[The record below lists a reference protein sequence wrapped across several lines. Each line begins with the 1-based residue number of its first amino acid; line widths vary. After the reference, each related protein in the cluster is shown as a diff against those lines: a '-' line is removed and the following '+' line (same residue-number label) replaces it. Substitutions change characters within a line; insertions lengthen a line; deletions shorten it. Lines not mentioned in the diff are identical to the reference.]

1 MAHVADGYVWLTARC
16 ACRRWPLITTWR
28 HDTLLACD
36 RYTSEVGP
44 RPQRSLAAA
53 LAEFETTMLQRAER
67 KVRASREAAEFLHS
81 SIAVVEGDYTRAAAA
96 RLAAGFHGDGRER
109 GGGHDAAAVGA
120 TGGTAAG
127 STAAAVADD

>member
-1 MAHVADGYVWLTARC
+1 M
-16 ACRRWPLITTWR
+16 
-28 HDTLLACD
+28 
-36 RYTSEVGP
+36 GP
-44 RPQRSLAAA
+44 RPQRSLTEA

-109 GGGHDAAAVGA
+109 GVGDDEAAVDSSDA
-120 TGGTAAG
+120 DG
-127 STAAAVADD
+127 SASACRC